1 MTSIDLA
8 YEFFKKGNFEFNES
22 SLHKDIYIFCGKNF
36 CYDCEYSK
44 ECDEVYTVDEQQT
57 QNGALRKSQVEEFY
71 QKYPEARIV
80 S

>member
-8 YEFFKKGNFEFNES
+8 YKFFKKGDFEFNES
-22 SLHKDIYIFCGKNF
+22 YLHKDTYIFCRKNF
-36 CYDCEYSK
+36 CWDCEYLK
-44 ECDEVYTVDEQQT
+44 ECGEIYTSDE